1 MRPRST
7 TAKPEK
13 PLTKAALERSALWHL
28 SRRALTKAQLVALL
42 NKKAARAAAVHGPCA
57 DAAGW
62 IDALLVRL
70 QDSLLVDDDRVARAR
85 VQSGRAAGRSR
96 RALQA
101 RLRRQGVDQATATQA
116 LQSVDDDVEGDAE
129 LQAAVVWAK
138 KKSLATK
145 DRQKA
150 LAALARQGFSFDV
163 AKRALDAVRDEGSAD
178 AEADDDD
185 DDD

>member
-1 MRPRST
+1 MKPR
-7 TAKPEK
+7 AGANARPEK
-13 PLTKAALERSALWHL
+13 PLSPAALERSALWQL

-42 NKKAARAAAVHGPCA
+42 NKKAARAAATHGPCTEA
-57 DAAGW
+57 TAW

-101 RLRRQGVDQATATQA
+101 RLKRQGVNDATAAQA
-116 LQSVDDDVEGDAE
+116 LSSVDADVEGDAE
-129 LQAAVVWAK
+129 LAAAVTWAK
-138 KKSLATK
+138 KKSLASK

-150 LAALARQGFSFDV
+150 LSALARQGFSFDT
-163 AKRALDAVRDEGSAD
+163 AKRALDAAGK
-178 AEADDDD
+178 ADDDAD
-185 DDD
+185 A